1 MSVASTESTMR
12 GYVDT
17 LLGHGDFAAFF
28 SDDVLWTTMETG
40 DEVSGREAVRDHIV
54 AMHTQVFDAS
64 PEVKSLTVG
73 EGMAVIEAVFV
84 GTHTGEFA
92 GLAPTGAAVRLPYVV
107 VYEVASE
114 RITALRAYLSP
125 AGLKARIQA
134 SGAGTGAS
142 TGARAGAGA
151 TP

>member
-1 MSVASTESTMR
+1 MR
-12 GYVDT
+12 GYLDA
-17 LLGHGDFAAFF
+17 LLDRGDFAAFF

-40 DEVSGREAVRDHIV
+40 DEVRGREPVRDYIV
-54 AMHTQVFDAS
+54 AMHTQAFDAS

-114 RITALRAYLSP
+114 RITALRAYVSL
-125 AGLKARIQA
+125 AGLKAQIQA
-134 SGAGTGAS
+134 AGAS
-142 TGARAGAGA
+142 TGTRAGAGA
-151 TP
+151 TS

>member
-17 LLGHGDFAAFF
+17 LLDRGDFAAFF

-40 DEVSGREAVRDHIV
+40 DEVRGRESVRDYIV

-73 EGMAVIEAVFV
+73 EGLAVIEAVFA

-107 VYEVASE
+107 VYEVAAE

-125 AGLKARIQA
+125 AGLKAQIQA
-134 SGAGTGAS
+134 ARAS
-142 TGARAGAGA
+142 TGPGA
-151 TP
+151 TA

>member
-1 MSVASTESTMR
+1 MSVASSTESTMR
-12 GYVDT
+12 GYLDA
-17 LLGHGDFAAFF
+17 LLDRGDFAAFF

-40 DEVSGREAVRDHIV
+40 DEIRGREPVRDYIV

-64 PEVKSLTVG
+64 PEVRSLTVG
-73 EGMAVIEAVFV
+73 EGMAAIEAVFV

-114 RITALRAYLSP
+114 RITALRAYVSL
-125 AGLKARIQA
+125 AGLKAQIEA
-134 SGAGTGAS
+134 AGAS
-142 TGARAGAGA
+142 TGAGA